1 MVSMTDCNAY
11 IETPS
16 CCFRKNPTHTQVLED
31 GMHMNIVLALFY
43 IGSYSIGLHKVC
55 LASFIT
61 LLLNSV
67 FMCILFQDATLKL
80 SELEA
85 EIKKE
90 PEAEPEP
97 EPEAEPEPEPEPE
110 PELSIKQREHGASV
124 SKCLNEEEDTVLYKQ
139 LYKIVEETR
148 KRNEKRANSLT
159 RTPTSSSLAEA
170 TSEDEYAD
178 MPPLISMP
186 IYTGPTL
193 RSRRA
198 NFFDYN
204 KLYKTCPTPTSSMED
219 VD

>member
-16 CCFRKNPTHTQVLED
+16 CCFRKNPTHTHVLED

-67 FMCILFQDATLKL
+67 FMCILFQDAILKL
-80 SELEA
+80 SELEV

-90 PEAEPEP
+90 SDSDSEL
-97 EPEAEPEPEPEPE
+97 E

-124 SKCLNEEEDTVLYKQ
+124 CKCLNEEEDTILYKQ
-139 LYKIVEETR
+139 LYKIVEETQ

-186 IYTGPTL
+186 IYTGPIL

-198 NFFDYN
+198 NFFDHN
-204 KLYKTCPTPTSSMED
+204 KQYKACPTPTNSMED